1 MINFINCLFLMD
13 FYEPFEEM
21 EANNVWFLTFSING
35 SKIKLK
41 YFHIWKGGGIMY
53 NNLVNEIV
61 KKGYKTEEIAHIL
74 ANLLNC
80 SEEIIEN
87 KLKHVGEF
95 TFQEVI
101 KINSEI
107 FNNEMDIKY
116 LFTEE
121 QDNEATYHDDII
133 QKSKPSKWWI

>member
-1 MINFINCLFLMD
+1 
-13 FYEPFEEM
+13 
-21 EANNVWFLTFSING
+21 
-35 SKIKLK
+35 
-41 YFHIWKGGGIMY
+41 MY

-116 LFTEE
+116 LFL
-121 QDNEATYHDDII
+121 NKVLIYYKNNYALGYII
-133 QKSKPSKWWI
+133 

>member
-1 MINFINCLFLMD
+1 
-13 FYEPFEEM
+13 
-21 EANNVWFLTFSING
+21 
-35 SKIKLK
+35 
-41 YFHIWKGGGIMY
+41 MY

-101 KINSEI
+101 KIRLCHNKWLILTRNSV
-107 FNNEMDIKY
+107 
-116 LFTEE
+116 
-121 QDNEATYHDDII
+121 
-133 QKSKPSKWWI
+133 